1 MAAAPLS
8 AHCPHCDKPFS
19 AELLEP
25 DTERAGFK
33 CPHCN
38 LFVPLER
45 SEEPAPEP
53 EPEPA

>member
-1 MAAAPLS
+1 MAAAALS
-8 AHCPHCDKPFS
+8 AHCPHCSKPFR

-25 DTERAGFK
+25 ETERAGFK

-45 SEEPAPEP
+45 SEEPAAEP